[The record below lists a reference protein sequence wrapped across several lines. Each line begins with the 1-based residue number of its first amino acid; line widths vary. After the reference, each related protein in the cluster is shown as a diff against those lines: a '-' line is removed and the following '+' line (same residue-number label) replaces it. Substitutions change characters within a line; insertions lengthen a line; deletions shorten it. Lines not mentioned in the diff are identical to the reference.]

1 MDNDDMMLNIARP
14 TRSKDAAN
22 EGQKAEKTDNR
33 KLKYSVKFRK
43 ENARRGRREREFDY
57 NLLPNKDE
65 NKKERPVKENEEKD
79 GEGKEVKRER
89 YPSYEKGE
97 SYSQPKGYKKVK
109 QD

>member
-14 TRSKDAAN
+14 THAQHNPSDN
-22 EGQKAEKTDNR
+22 QKTDRTQDR

-57 NLLPNKDE
+57 NLLPNNEE
-65 NKKERPVKENEEKD
+65 NKKERPTKENAEKEED
-79 GEGKEVKRER
+79 GKEVKRER